1 MYEFELL
8 DDFPCF
14 LIASI
19 TDCHQSLEK
28 IYLVHILLYNCR
40 SLMRPQDG
48 KFLKIKKQMVQHV
61 GKASRSKCELK
72 RFNKFEST
80 SDVRS
85 ADVTE
90 LKLR

>member
-1 MYEFELL
+1 
-8 DDFPCF
+8 
-14 LIASI
+14 
-19 TDCHQSLEK
+19 
-28 IYLVHILLYNCR
+28 
-40 SLMRPQDG
+40 MRPQDG

-61 GKASRSKCELK
+61 GKASRSKCKLK